1 MTARRRQPEAQ
12 LQRAV
17 LDHLAWRA
25 VPGAWW
31 CHYPAGGWRSPIEA
45 AILKSLGTI
54 AGVPDL
60 LIVHR
65 GQLYALELKTEYGG
79 LTQTQ
84 IDTQA
89 RMRAAGATVATAVE
103 IDAALAQLEQW
114 QLLRPNI
121 SNQIGRAF
129 EELRRSV
136 AAKARRPLSGVTTN
150 NRKA

>member
-1 MTARRRQPEAQ
+1 
-12 LQRAV
+12 
-17 LDHLAWRA
+17 
-25 VPGAWW
+25 
-31 CHYPAGGWRSPIEA
+31 
-45 AILKSLGTI
+45 
-54 AGVPDL
+54 
-60 LIVHR
+60 
-65 GQLYALELKTEYGG
+65 
-79 LTQTQ
+79 
-84 IDTQA
+84 
-89 RMRAAGATVATAVE
+89 MRAAGATVATAVE

>member
-65 GQLYALELKTEYGG
+65 GQLYALELKIEHGR

-129 EELRRSV
+129 EELRR
-136 AAKARRPLSGVTTN
+136 T
-150 NRKA
+150 